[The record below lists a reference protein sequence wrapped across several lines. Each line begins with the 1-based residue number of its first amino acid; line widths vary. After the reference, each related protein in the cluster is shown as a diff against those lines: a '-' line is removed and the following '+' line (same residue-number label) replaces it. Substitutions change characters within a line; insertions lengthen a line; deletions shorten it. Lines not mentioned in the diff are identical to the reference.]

1 MLFTPETRDLN
12 KSNVIL
18 SVALPISSFVGAF
31 RRHRSIVAA
40 AAATSAVGGSVA
52 FTLSRAAFGAIK
64 DKAALVKEYGDIA
77 YDSSHAAFGAIK
89 DKAALVNKY
98 GEIAYDSSNKIL
110 DGVAKSMTKDGVAVA
125 DTQKD
130 GVPLPVD
137 VESTHKDVGQLPAD
151 AATATA
157 AFGAAFGVASA
168 DAAFDAIKATA
179 ALVNKYG
186 EIAYGACPFGNPP
199 PDKYISQERNMR
211 LSKMRNKMRNKILD
225 GVAKFMTKDGVAV
238 ADTQKDG
245 VPLPVD
251 VESTHKDVGQL
262 PVDAVNEDC
271 S

>member
-1 MLFTPETRDLN
+1 MGHTSRSSHTRSFNTSDCH
-12 KSNVIL
+12 VIY
-18 SVALPISSFVGAF
+18 
-31 RRHRSIVAA
+31 
-40 AAATSAVGGSVA
+40 T
-52 FTLSRAAFGAIK
+52 K

-89 DKAALVNKY
+89 DTAAVVNKY

-110 DGVAKSMTKDGVAVA
+110 DGVAKFMTKDGVAVA

-186 EIAYGACPFGNPP
+186 EIAYEACPFGNPP

-245 VPLPVD
+245 VP
-251 VESTHKDVGQL
+251 
-262 PVDAVNEDC
+262 
-271 S
+271 